1 MKKLIITSAVLV
13 IIIISISIYVRHWRA
28 VNDLNIS
35 LQDSTL
41 VEELPP
47 LPPPPM
53 LYGFI
58 EDSFYIEHGSVRRNQ
73 NLASILLAN
82 NVDYSTIHNLA
93 ENSRDF
99 FDVRRIRAGNP
110 YTVFFSPDS
119 LRNPEWFVYEINNTD
134 YLVMQLTDSL
144 KIYRDTKPIR
154 TVRKSGA
161 GVLNSSL
168 WNAMRANNL
177 NPMLAIEMSEIY
189 AWTVDFFGIERG
201 DNFRILYDETY
212 VDTVSVGIS
221 EVHAAHFVH
230 KGRDFY
236 AFRYKED
243 SVWSYFDEEGNSLRK
258 AFLKAPLNF
267 SRISSRFS
275 NNRFHPV
282 LRIYRPHHG
291 VDYAAP
297 AGTPVYAIGDGT
309 IVARGWDNRGGGNF
323 VRIRHNSV
331 YTTVYMHLQGFAR
344 GLHKGQH
351 VQQGQLIGYVGQT
364 GLATGP
370 HLDFRVFQ
378 NGQPVDPLSIEAP
391 PVDPIS
397 EENMERYLEYIRPL
411 KDELRQI
418 PLSMNGDQLK
428 MASEQ

>member
-13 IIIISISIYVRHWRA
+13 IIIILISIYVRHWRA
-28 VNDLNIS
+28 INDLNIS
-35 LQDSTL
+35 LQDSTFI
-41 VEELPP
+41 EELPP

-58 EDSFYIEHGSVRRNQ
+58 EDSFHIEHGSVRRNQ

-82 NVDYSTIHNLA
+82 DVDYSTIHNLA
-93 ENSRDF
+93 ENSRDL

-144 KIYRDTKPIR
+144 KIYRDKKPIR

-221 EVHAAHFVH
+221 EVYAAHFVH
-230 KGRDFY
+230 KGRDFF

-411 KDELRQI
+411 MDELRQI
-418 PLSMNGDQLK
+418 PLSMASDQ
-428 MASEQ
+428 